1 MPCREHAMRRVV
13 EKFDSIHKFHHF
25 YLILLV
31 SPALMWLLSGLVGGF
46 RFPGSGGQFA
56 MLVAMFLGAAVL
68 PIVLG
73 IVALIFAK
81 PSIAW
86 CVVVA
91 AALFSTYVVHRSE
104 VRVNAGPSAAL
115 QVPRV
120 GSAPAG

>member
-1 MPCREHAMRRVV
+1 MRRVV
-13 EKFDSIHKFHHF
+13 EQFDSIHKFHHF
-25 YLILLV
+25 CLILLV
-31 SPALMWLLSGLVGGF
+31 SPVLMWLLSGLVGGF

-68 PIVLG
+68 SIVFG
-73 IVALIFAK
+73 VVVLIFAK

-104 VRVNAGPSAAL
+104 VHANAGPSAAL
-115 QVPRV
+115 QVPPV